1 VAKIEPFEE
10 HTSRYEDWFE
20 KNKFAYL
27 SELQA
32 VKILLPEIGDGVEIG
47 VGSGRFS
54 APLGVKFGV
63 EPSGRMGKIAKQR
76 GIEVVGGVAENLP
89 FADGRF
95 DYALM
100 VTTICFLDDIK
111 IAFLE
116 TRRILKTDGQFVIGF
131 VDKGSS
137 LGKMYYKLKRENIF
151 YRIATFYSV
160 DEVVFHLEQA
170 GFKYFSFNQ
179 TIFHDLNE
187 LTKIESIKEGFGE
200 GSFVVIRVSK

>member
-1 VAKIEPFEE
+1 MAKIEPFEE

-170 GFKYFSFNQ
+170 GFKYFSFN
-179 TIFHDLNE
+179 N
-187 LTKIESIKEGFGE
+187 SICK
-200 GSFVVIRVSK
+200 